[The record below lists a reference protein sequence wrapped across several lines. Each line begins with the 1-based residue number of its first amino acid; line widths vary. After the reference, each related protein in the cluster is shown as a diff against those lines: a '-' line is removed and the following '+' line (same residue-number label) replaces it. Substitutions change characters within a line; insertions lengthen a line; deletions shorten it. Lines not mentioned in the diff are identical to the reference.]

1 MGRDLLGEFELLVL
15 LALMQLDEADAYA
28 LSVVDVIERQTQ
40 RRVARSAVY
49 TTVKRMERKGLVSTY
64 LGEPRAERGGKARRH
79 IRVEAAGID
88 AVRTSRAALERMW
101 APLDPSLESN

>member
-15 LALMQLDEADAYA
+15 LAVMQLDEAEAYA
-28 LSVVDVIERQTQ
+28 LAVVDVIERQTE

-64 LGEPRAERGGKARRH
+64 LGEPRSERGGKARRH
-79 IRVEAAGID
+79 IRIEPAGIA
-88 AVRTSRAALERMW
+88 AVRASRAALEQMW
-101 APLDPSLESN
+101 APLDPSMESK